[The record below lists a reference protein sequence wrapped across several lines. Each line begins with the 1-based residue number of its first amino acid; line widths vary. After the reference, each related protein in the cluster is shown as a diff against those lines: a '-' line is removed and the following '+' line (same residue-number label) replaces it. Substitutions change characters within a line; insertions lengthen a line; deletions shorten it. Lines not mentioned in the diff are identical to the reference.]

1 MEHNIKNMTDRRVL
15 RTRKAIYTAFAQL
28 LSEKDVEMIT
38 VKELAALAD
47 INRKTFYNYYD
58 SIAQL
63 VDEMENE
70 IVERFSK
77 RLETED
83 FLSAVENPTRIY
95 EKLYEAVIKN
105 LDLYG
110 PLLKMKGNTMLTDK
124 VVNSLVE
131 RSRDAV
137 ISRFNIDQA
146 EAEIMVRFLITGEM
160 AVYANW
166 LNQEGGSMTLQELSE
181 IVSRIFTHTVNALLG
196 SRRKV

>member
-70 IVERFSK
+70 IVERFSR

-83 FLSAVENPTRIY
+83 FLSAVENPSRIY
-95 EKLYEAVIKN
+95 EKLYEAVAKN

-110 PLLKMKGNTMLTDK
+110 PLLKMKGNTMLTEK
-124 VVNSLVE
+124 VVNSMVE

-137 ISRFNIDQA
+137 ISRFNIDRA
-146 EAEIMVRFLITGEM
+146 EAEIIVRFLITGEM

-166 LNQEGGSMTLQELSE
+166 LNQEGGPMTLQELSE
-181 IVSRIFTHTVNALLG
+181 IVSRIFTHTVNGLFG
-196 SRRKV
+196 SRRKF